1 MTVPSLAVSVHDRYT
16 PEVRDRILGKLDG
29 SIKETEAYRLL
40 TPTHLRTLAE
50 IEAGDAPVLS
60 LYLQLSPDRRAA
72 GAWRTAFS
80 SLSAAALRPIADRHK
95 RKAVTDELDRISQA
109 LEAELPVLGRGVAF
123 FTCRKLGLWRQIA
136 VSVPLPDDV
145 HVSSSP
151 YLRPLVR
158 TRDEH
163 DRFALALLS
172 QERSRF
178 FVSQIGQV
186 DEVFRVK
193 GQRLRKLLT
202 DRVPR
207 DRNDALVIEAMKNE
221 ARVLAHVAELVLTQF
236 EGRYLLIAGAPELRA
251 AVTQHL
257 PIAVQQQLGGEFSAD
272 IHAPPAEVA
281 KAAEPAQRAI
291 EEREEV
297 ATVQRLLDA
306 GPDLS
311 AWGEQPT
318 LDALREGRVATLV
331 IDDIFGKPGAR
342 CRNCGGL
349 CAAPAQSCP
358 ACDSDAVE
366 AVGDLVELAIEQA
379 LEQRAALELVR
390 SSAARGLMASIGA
403 MAALLRW

>member
-1 MTVPSLAVSVHDRYT
+1 
-16 PEVRDRILGKLDG
+16 
-29 SIKETEAYRLL
+29 
-40 TPTHLRTLAE
+40 
-50 IEAGDAPVLS
+50 
-60 LYLQLSPDRRAA
+60 
-72 GAWRTAFS
+72 
-80 SLSAAALRPIADRHK
+80 
-95 RKAVTDELDRISQA
+95 
-109 LEAELPVLGRGVAF
+109 
-123 FTCRKLGLWRQIA
+123 LGLWRQIA
-136 VSVPLPDDV
+136 VSVPLPDGAY
-145 HVSSSP
+145 VSSSP

-193 GQRLRKLLT
+193 GQRLRKMLT

-207 DRNDALVIEAMKNE
+207 DRNDVLVIEAIKNE
-221 ARVLAHVAELVLTQF
+221 ARALAHVADLVLAQF
-236 EGRYLLIAGAPELRA
+236 EGRYLLMAGAPELRA
-251 AVTQHL
+251 AVTQYL
-257 PIAVQQQLGGEFSAD
+257 PKTVQQRLGGEFSAD

>member
-1 MTVPSLAVSVHDRYT
+1 M
-16 PEVRDRILGKLDG
+16 
-29 SIKETEAYRLL
+29 
-40 TPTHLRTLAE
+40 
-50 IEAGDAPVLS
+50 LS
-60 LYLQLSPDRRAA
+60 LYLQLSPNRRAA
-72 GAWRTAFS
+72 GAWRTAFLS
-80 SLSAAALRPIADRHK
+80 ISAAALRPIADRHK

-109 LEAELPVLGRGVAF
+109 VEAELPVLGRGVAF

-145 HVSSSP
+145 YVSSSP

-193 GQRLRKLLT
+193 GQRLRKMLT

-207 DRNDALVIEAMKNE
+207 DRNDVLVIEAMKNE

-257 PIAVQQQLGGEFSAD
+257 PIAVQQRLGGEFSAD

-281 KAAEPAQRAI
+281 KAAAPAQRAI

-297 ATVQRLLDA
+297 ACKGRT
-306 GPDLS
+306 
-311 AWGEQPT
+311 
-318 LDALREGRVATLV
+318 RVART
-331 IDDIFGKPGAR
+331 
-342 CRNCGGL
+342 
-349 CAAPAQSCP
+349 APFERS
-358 ACDSDAVE
+358 
-366 AVGDLVELAIEQA
+366 
-379 LEQRAALELVR
+379 LVR
-390 SSAARGLMASIGA
+390 
-403 MAALLRW
+403 